1 MTKIKDGRL
10 FFEAVEVLVFEACCC
25 ALLLH
30 AHGQVDKREDVVLNH
45 DGEAEKD
52 GVQGEDVHPQSQIQ
66 LPLVQMDPQH
76 LHTHTSKAKWL
87 VLHTTMDHFKVTKT
101 EHVLRLNQCILTVS
115 ATEPSRSTTEY
126 TKPRLLIIT

>member
-1 MTKIKDGRL
+1 MKKDRKQGKNRSRSFLTKIKDGRL
-10 FFEAVEVLVFEACCC
+10 FFGAVEVLVFEACCC

-52 GVQGEDVHPQSQIQ
+52 GVQGEDVHPQFEIQ

-76 LHTHTSKAKWL
+76 LHTRKQSKRVGRNL
-87 VLHTTMDHFKVTKT
+87 V
-101 EHVLRLNQCILTVS
+101 Q
-115 ATEPSRSTTEY
+115 
-126 TKPRLLIIT
+126 